1 MFEFLIVLILSA
13 YSASPLAFWG
23 GVAVISLAG
32 FALLMLLG
40 LCRVAGEADDW
51 ADERLAQLRAEGT

>member
-1 MFEFLIVLILSA
+1 MLNFLIALILSA
-13 YSASPLAFWG
+13 YSASPLAFWVG
-23 GVAVISLAG
+23 ALIIVFSA

-51 ADERLAQLRAEGT
+51 ADETLAQLRTEGT

>member
-1 MFEFLIVLILSA
+1 MIDLLIALILSA

-23 GVAVISLAG
+23 GVAIIGFSAFAG
-32 FALLMLLG
+32 LMLLG

>member
-1 MFEFLIVLILSA
+1 MVKFLLVLILSA

-23 GVAVISLAG
+23 GVAIISLSG
-32 FALLMLLG
+32 LALLMLLG

-51 ADERLAQLRAEGT
+51 ADERLAQIHVEGT